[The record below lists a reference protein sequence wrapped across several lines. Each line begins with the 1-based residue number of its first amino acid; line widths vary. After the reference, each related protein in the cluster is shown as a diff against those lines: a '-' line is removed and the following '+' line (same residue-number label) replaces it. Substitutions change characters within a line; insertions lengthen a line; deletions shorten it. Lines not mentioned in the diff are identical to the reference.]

1 MLGNEAAR
9 AMRALLFAAWF
20 VAVTLVVAI
29 AAWVAIFVR
38 RPAAGRDMHRFMRPV
53 TRRWSRW
60 VLAGLGPICGIRW
73 RIDHAAALPGAGAA
87 LIAAQHQSTFET
99 LLWMAILPDP
109 AFVMKVELA
118 RLPLF
123 GPLARRAGMILVD
136 RSAGAVALIGMLRGA
151 EAAFAEGRQVVIFP
165 EGTRA
170 LPGEPPVLHPGVVAL
185 ASRAPVAVTPATTNS
200 GRVWGRGRFDKRPGT
215 IRISVLPPLPR
226 GLGRNELLSRL
237 TALYAA

>member
-1 MLGNEAAR
+1 
-9 AMRALLFAAWF
+9 MRAGLFAVWF
-20 VAVTLVVAI
+20 FAVTLVVAT
-29 AAWVAIFVR
+29 AAWVTILLR
-38 RPAAGRDMHRFMRPV
+38 RPAPGLATRRLMRPV

-73 RIDHAAALPGAGAA
+73 RIDHAAELPRGAA

-109 AFVMKVELA
+109 AFVMKVELG

-123 GPLARRAGMILVD
+123 GPLARRSGMILVD
-136 RSAGAVALIGMLRGA
+136 RSAGAAALVGMLRGA
-151 EAAFAEGRQVVIFP
+151 DTAFAEGRQVVIFP

-170 LPGEPPVLHPGVVAL
+170 LPGEPPVLHSGVAAL
-185 ASRAPVAVTPATTNS
+185 ARRAPVAVIPVTTDS

-215 IRISVLPPLPR
+215 IRISVLPSLPR
-226 GLGRNELLSRL
+226 GLDRNELLSRL
-237 TALYAA
+237 TALYAG